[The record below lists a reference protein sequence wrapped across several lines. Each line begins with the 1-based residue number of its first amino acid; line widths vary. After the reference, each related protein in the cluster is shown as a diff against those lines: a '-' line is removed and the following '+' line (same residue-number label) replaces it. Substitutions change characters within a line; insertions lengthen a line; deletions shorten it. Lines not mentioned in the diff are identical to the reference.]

1 MDSQEFDT
9 LTSTQERLMK
19 EMNSYLQEISFNDN
33 DDETCCSAQTKKADN
48 HSDESSTTAIG
59 SGPIS
64 AEDFIMRER
73 EKRRNQNP
81 YIGKFNAVPSISET
95 APYETDDGV
104 DQYNVAREEE
114 YQYYN
119 NHTCDSMQQQS
130 PGSQFDDDSLVAMA
144 NRMDTASIVSDY
156 SYLKSGMSP
165 LSSIAKKMGGDRSK
179 SRERKKQER
188 GRIESNQKQQGS
200 NYDDSMTGFGINSK
214 ANNDN
219 NIPHQR
225 MIVEENWI
233 PNNEPPY
240 NGSRDHQQQHQK
252 QSHLG
257 VRGKN
262 PQRRVSDPS
271 IVSDITPTS
280 AEENAW
286 VVDKHVVDKSSRRRS
301 NSRSRRRSRS
311 TGRKSSRSKSRR
323 RSSSKPRSSSRAR
336 SKSRHRSSSR
346 RRKKKESHKK
356 KRHHKKQH
364 LHESY
369 EDSMRGIGMNTR
381 VPKSAPQ
388 ADMDG
393 RPRRHESVDEISSHQ
408 SSRSRGYHRSHRD
421 SSENNDTDDD
431 NNSTYDSDD
440 HTQIFYESTDDDED
454 GFDSYSEDELPAV
467 GTSVSDAVKDLN
479 NNRTV
484 TKVKNLFGFGE
495 KKNSA
500 EF

>member
-48 HSDESSTTAIG
+48 HSDETTSSTTAIG

-73 EKRRNQNP
+73 EKRRNQSP

-119 NHTCDSMQQQS
+119 NNTCDSVQQQS

-156 SYLKSGMSP
+156 SSLKSGMSP
-165 LSSIAKKMGGDRSK
+165 LSSIAKKIGGDRSK
-179 SRERKKQER
+179 SREWKKQER

-200 NYDDSMTGFGINSK
+200 NNDDSMTGFGINSK

-219 NIPHQR
+219 NMPHRR
-225 MIVEENWI
+225 MIVEENGI
-233 PNNEPPY
+233 PNNDPPY

-271 IVSDITPTS
+271 ISTS

-364 LHESY
+364 LHENY

-381 VPKSAPQ
+381 VPTAPQ
-388 ADMDG
+388 ADIDG
-393 RPRRHESVDEISSHQ
+393 RPRRHNKSVDEIPTHQ

-431 NNSTYDSDD
+431 NSTYDSDD

-454 GFDSYSEDELPAV
+454 GFDSFTEDELPAV

>member
-1 MDSQEFDT
+1 MKIMDSQEFDT

-48 HSDESSTTAIG
+48 HSDETTSSTTAIG

-73 EKRRNQNP
+73 EKRRNQSP

-119 NHTCDSMQQQS
+119 NNTCDSVQQQS

-156 SYLKSGMSP
+156 SSLKSGMSP
-165 LSSIAKKMGGDRSK
+165 LSSIAKKIGGDRSK
-179 SRERKKQER
+179 SREWKKQER

-200 NYDDSMTGFGINSK
+200 NNDDSMTGFGINSK

-219 NIPHQR
+219 NMPHRR
-225 MIVEENWI
+225 MIVEENGI
-233 PNNEPPY
+233 PNNDPPY

-252 QSHLG
+252 QSHRG
-257 VRGKN
+257 VQGKN

-271 IVSDITPTS
+271 ISTS

-364 LHESY
+364 LHENY

-381 VPKSAPQ
+381 VPTAPQ
-388 ADMDG
+388 ADIDG
-393 RPRRHESVDEISSHQ
+393 RPRRHNKSVDEIPTHQ

-431 NNSTYDSDD
+431 NSTYDSDD

-454 GFDSYSEDELPAV
+454 GFDSFTEDELPAV

>member
-48 HSDESSTTAIG
+48 HSDETTSSTTAIG

-73 EKRRNQNP
+73 EKRRNQSP

-119 NHTCDSMQQQS
+119 NSTCDSVQQQS

-156 SYLKSGMSP
+156 SSLKSGMSP
-165 LSSIAKKMGGDRSK
+165 LSSIAKKIGGDRSK
-179 SRERKKQER
+179 SREWKKQER

-200 NYDDSMTGFGINSK
+200 NIDDSMTGFGINSK

-219 NIPHQR
+219 NIPHRR
-225 MIVEENWI
+225 MIVEENGI
-233 PNNEPPY
+233 PNNESPY

-271 IVSDITPTS
+271 ISTS

-364 LHESY
+364 LHENY

-381 VPKSAPQ
+381 VPTAPQ
-388 ADMDG
+388 ADIDG
-393 RPRRHESVDEISSHQ
+393 RPRRHNKSVDEIPTHQ

-431 NNSTYDSDD
+431 NSTYDSDD

-454 GFDSYSEDELPAV
+454 GFDSFTEDELPAV